1 MILGYYFG
9 APLNKNIPLNTSI
22 KHKISILT
30 LASKFDYNHSK
41 KTSLKKFGIW
51 RKKVLIRSRLPNI

>member
-30 LASKFDYNHSK
+30 LASKFDYNQNMTITAVK
-41 KTSLKKFGIW
+41 KPL
-51 RKKVLIRSRLPNI
+51 

>member
-30 LASKFDYNHSK
+30 LASKFDYNQDMTMTTVK
-41 KTSLKKFGIW
+41 KPLW
-51 RKKVLIRSRLPNI
+51 RNLEFDERKC